1 MKLNKLKELRNRLDL
16 SQTELS
22 AKLSIPQTTY
32 SHYESGRN
40 EPDIET
46 LIKLANFY
54 KVPIYTLVERKF
66 NNIDFSKCTDT
77 HFELIEK
84 VSNLTEVQCE
94 KLLGYIDGQNNK

>member
-1 MKLNKLKELRNRLDL
+1 MNLEKFRNNLNISQRELSKKLN
-16 SQTELS
+16 
-22 AKLSIPQTTY
+22 IPQTTY
-32 SHYESGRN
+32 SNYERKRN

-54 KVPIYTLVERKF
+54 KVPIDTLVERKF